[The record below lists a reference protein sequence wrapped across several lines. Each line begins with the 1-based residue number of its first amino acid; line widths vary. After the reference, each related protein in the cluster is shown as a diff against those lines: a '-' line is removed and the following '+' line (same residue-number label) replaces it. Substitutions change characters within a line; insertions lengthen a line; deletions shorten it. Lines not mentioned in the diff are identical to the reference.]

1 MADMNSSN
9 LSASAEQE
17 LAQAADTGQAE
28 PLYILTSLN
37 VNEHSIL
44 VNQLL
49 VDKIKWILLE
59 IEKDYGADQVTLYF
73 FVY

>member
-1 MADMNSSN
+1 MWKLSETRLAGAGLDRSGGGMADMNSSN

-17 LAQAADTGQAE
+17 LAWAADTGQAE

-44 VNQLL
+44 VN
-49 VDKIKWILLE
+49 
-59 IEKDYGADQVTLYF
+59 
-73 FVY
+73 

>member
-1 MADMNSSN
+1 MCNIRWKLSETRLAGAGLGRSGGGMADMNSSN

-44 VNQLL
+44 VN
-49 VDKIKWILLE
+49 
-59 IEKDYGADQVTLYF
+59 
-73 FVY
+73 

>member
-1 MADMNSSN
+1 MCNIMWKLSETRLAGAGLGRGGGGMADMNSSN

-28 PLYILTSLN
+28 PLYILTSLD

-44 VNQLL
+44 VN
-49 VDKIKWILLE
+49 
-59 IEKDYGADQVTLYF
+59 
-73 FVY
+73 

>member
-1 MADMNSSN
+1 MWKLSETRLAGAGLGRSGGGMADMNSSN

-44 VNQLL
+44 VN
-49 VDKIKWILLE
+49 
-59 IEKDYGADQVTLYF
+59 
-73 FVY
+73 

>member
-1 MADMNSSN
+1 MCNIMWKLSETRLAGAGLGRSGGGMADMNSSN

-17 LAQAADTGQAE
+17 LAWAADTGQAE

-44 VNQLL
+44 VN
-49 VDKIKWILLE
+49 
-59 IEKDYGADQVTLYF
+59 
-73 FVY
+73 

>member
-1 MADMNSSN
+1 MYDVVWMCNIMWKLSETRLAGAGLGRSGGGMADMNSSN

-44 VNQLL
+44 VN
-49 VDKIKWILLE
+49 
-59 IEKDYGADQVTLYF
+59 
-73 FVY
+73 

>member
-1 MADMNSSN
+1 MCNITWKLSETRLAGAGLGRSGGGMADMNSSN

-44 VNQLL
+44 VN
-49 VDKIKWILLE
+49 
-59 IEKDYGADQVTLYF
+59 
-73 FVY
+73 

>member
-1 MADMNSSN
+1 MWKLSETRLAGAGLGRSGGGMADMNSSN

-28 PLYILTSLN
+28 PLYILTSLD

-44 VNQLL
+44 VN
-49 VDKIKWILLE
+49 
-59 IEKDYGADQVTLYF
+59 
-73 FVY
+73 